1 MKDNWKDLFRSHIL
15 ERGLRYYEEG
25 AVTEVTETET
35 GYEAVVEGSETYSVE
50 IEIRDER
57 IYDMW
62 CSCPYAE
69 DGNYCK
75 HMAAVLYEI
84 AQEERVQETASPSS
98 LSSGLLP
105 KICSDR
111 ELSKTIQT
119 IPEDEIRSLLLEL
132 AQRDAS
138 LQTRILTQYS
148 EHISRDQITR
158 FKEEIDRIA
167 DRNSDRYGFVDWNRS
182 YGYVRDMEDFLDQN
196 VPTLI
201 DRNYFWAAFE
211 LTNAVFVKVGNQDMD
226 DSGGESAQL
235 ADLCYDYWSMITES
249 CSQTDKR
256 KIFAWFEKHL
266 SSHIVADYMEHY
278 ISDFLMNEFH
288 EEDFLKRKLAI
299 LDEQIRSSRSEKNG
313 AQNWMTHYH
322 YEYCVS
328 KKLEIMR
335 ELHTQDEKIQEYI
348 KNNWEFR
355 SVRTIQLQDYLS
367 RNKFAE
373 AIELL
378 KESKEIDH
386 ASPGWVAQ
394 YSAQLIELY
403 QKTDRKREYKTE
415 LLFQIFHC
423 SQNRL
428 DFVEQLKA
436 VCTQSEWDAYREQ
449 ILTGSTTRSIR
460 YELMEHEGLYERLLE
475 ELAAASS
482 ICHLDQYES
491 VLKKKFPE
499 KVRDL
504 YIQYLKQQA
513 EHASDRKRYRCMMQY
528 LKKIQKYPDGT
539 KAASA
544 LAGEW
549 RGRYCRRSAM
559 MDELKK
565 AGF

>member
-235 ADLCYDYWSMITES
+235 ADLCTL
-249 CSQTDKR
+249 R
-256 KIFAWFEKHL
+256 
-266 SSHIVADYMEHY
+266 
-278 ISDFLMNEFH
+278 
-288 EEDFLKRKLAI
+288 
-299 LDEQIRSSRSEKNG
+299 
-313 AQNWMTHYH
+313 
-322 YEYCVS
+322 
-328 KKLEIMR
+328 
-335 ELHTQDEKIQEYI
+335 
-348 KNNWEFR
+348 
-355 SVRTIQLQDYLS
+355 
-367 RNKFAE
+367 
-373 AIELL
+373 
-378 KESKEIDH
+378 
-386 ASPGWVAQ
+386 
-394 YSAQLIELY
+394 
-403 QKTDRKREYKTE
+403 
-415 LLFQIFHC
+415 
-423 SQNRL
+423 
-428 DFVEQLKA
+428 
-436 VCTQSEWDAYREQ
+436 
-449 ILTGSTTRSIR
+449 
-460 YELMEHEGLYERLLE
+460 
-475 ELAAASS
+475 
-482 ICHLDQYES
+482 
-491 VLKKKFPE
+491 
-499 KVRDL
+499 
-504 YIQYLKQQA
+504 
-513 EHASDRKRYRCMMQY
+513 
-528 LKKIQKYPDGT
+528 
-539 KAASA
+539 
-544 LAGEW
+544 
-549 RGRYCRRSAM
+549 
-559 MDELKK
+559 
-565 AGF
+565 